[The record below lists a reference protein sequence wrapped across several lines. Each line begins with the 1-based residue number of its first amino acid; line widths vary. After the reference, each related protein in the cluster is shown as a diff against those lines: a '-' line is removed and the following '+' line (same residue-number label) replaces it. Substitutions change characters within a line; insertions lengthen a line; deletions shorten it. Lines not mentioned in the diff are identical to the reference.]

1 MKFHKMDVKNANHT
15 KGKGRPRS
23 TETAVASLVD
33 VINLVRLGQATTRQ
47 ELERIG
53 EYGRAIVADRLA
65 TLKDLDLVDE
75 NATGAAAGGRA
86 PRLVQI
92 RKDRARL
99 AVVNLEQSSVG
110 VGVADLTGKLVSEH
124 HEIIDITDHYM
135 TIDRIGALI
144 NWMMSRQ
151 PNTKDLWG
159 ISISVP
165 GPVLTNSE
173 TPFLSQTP
181 DFLPNWDKSGL
192 VETLTQRFQ
201 APVWMRSN
209 IETMTM
215 GEFFGGDGLGLQS
228 MLFVKVGQRIGAGL
242 INDGHLYHGSSGAVG
257 LIGQL
262 PVDYNNMTGTLDAM
276 AGSGMIKAKGIAVA
290 ASGDSPLLA
299 DIMARTG
306 DLSAIDVCQAAQMGD
321 TASTEIVV
329 QSGRLIGS
337 VVATLAN
344 MLNPQLIVL
353 AGSIAQSNDI
363 LLASFREAVYGA
375 SHPLV
380 TRDMRIL
387 RSQMNNSAALLGASN
402 IAVEALFDPPFLKDW
417 LMLGSPTKHPEFLQS
432 LSQATAKPPTIYD
445 ELPPPAAME
454 RRSE

>member
-1 MKFHKMDVKNANHT
+1 LLFFCKSNVLSCKIRLPIVCVSGESKMKFRKMDVKNANHT

-209 IETMTM
+209 IET
-215 GEFFGGDGLGLQS
+215 
-228 MLFVKVGQRIGAGL
+228 
-242 INDGHLYHGSSGAVG
+242 
-257 LIGQL
+257 
-262 PVDYNNMTGTLDAM
+262 
-276 AGSGMIKAKGIAVA
+276 
-290 ASGDSPLLA
+290 
-299 DIMARTG
+299 
-306 DLSAIDVCQAAQMGD
+306 
-321 TASTEIVV
+321 
-329 QSGRLIGS
+329 
-337 VVATLAN
+337 
-344 MLNPQLIVL
+344 
-353 AGSIAQSNDI
+353 
-363 LLASFREAVYGA
+363 
-375 SHPLV
+375 
-380 TRDMRIL
+380 
-387 RSQMNNSAALLGASN
+387 
-402 IAVEALFDPPFLKDW
+402 
-417 LMLGSPTKHPEFLQS
+417 
-432 LSQATAKPPTIYD
+432 
-445 ELPPPAAME
+445 
-454 RRSE
+454 